1 MPRTARLVVPGYPH
15 HVTQRG
21 NRRQRTFF
29 EESDYLAYLKLI
41 GDIKVEAGVEIWA
54 YCLMPNHV
62 HFIAIPE
69 REDSLAS
76 LFGKT
81 HARYSKRVNQAK
93 EWRGHLWQQRF
104 HSVVMDEPHVLAAVR
119 YVELN
124 PVRAGLC
131 SLAEEWP
138 WSSARGHL
146 GDASDS
152 LLACEPMQRR
162 ILNWRQYL
170 SEETDHE
177 LVDRIRKKT
186 RSGQAAGNAGFVEKL
201 ERLTGRDLRPRK
213 PGRPRLDDGVRDKG
227 GAHSKK

>member
-1 MPRTARLVVPGYPH
+1 MPRAARLVVPGYPH

-29 EESDYLAYLKLI
+29 EESDYIAYLELI
-41 GDIKVEAGVEIWA
+41 RSLKDEAGVQIWA

-62 HFIAIPE
+62 HFIAVPARAE
-69 REDSLAS
+69 SLAS

-81 HARYSKRVNQAK
+81 HARYSKRVNQANK
-93 EWRGHLWQQRF
+93 WSGHLWQQRF

-124 PVRAGLC
+124 PVRAGL
-131 SLAEEWP
+131 SGVAEDWP

-146 GDASDS
+146 GEASDP
-152 LLACEPMQRR
+152 LLAIEPMQRR

-177 LVDRIRKKT
+177 LEDMIRKKT
-186 RSGQAAGNAGFVEKL
+186 HSGQPAGGAGFVERL
-201 ERLTGRDLRPRK
+201 ERLTGRNLRPRK
-213 PGRPRLDDGVRDKG
+213 VGRPRVEDGERVLSSSRLGK
-227 GAHSKK
+227 